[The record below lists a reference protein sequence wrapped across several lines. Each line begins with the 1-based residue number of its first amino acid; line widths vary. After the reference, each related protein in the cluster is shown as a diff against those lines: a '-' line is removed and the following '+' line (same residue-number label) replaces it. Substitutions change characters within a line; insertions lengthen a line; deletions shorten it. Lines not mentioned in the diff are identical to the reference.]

1 MTPFQDSGRKRRALP
16 LAALCLTAAIGLDAA
31 ASSNDGAMPEAP
43 VPDAPALM
51 RRDGVFCAMAS
62 ARDPVGC
69 LFVMQVHPLGRE
81 SAWLSLTMRTRSEKG
96 LPTIKIRLGHPAH
109 FERGELCVEAQ
120 PKDLR
125 IELFRAVDASVGI
138 RSDEAAL
145 DDEARARSRK
155 VRLRTDGQSACRA
168 ITGTGHLL
176 TFGAAGV
183 KPLRFVPLAEVHRLR
198 LNLY

>member
-1 MTPFQDSGRKRRALP
+1 MTPFQDSGRRRLALSIT
-16 LAALCLTAAIGLDAA
+16 AFWLTAAIGLDAA

-62 ARDPVGC
+62 AQDPAGC
-69 LFVMQVHPLGRE
+69 LFIMQVHPLGRE

-96 LPTIKIRLGHPAH
+96 LPVIKIRLGHPAH
-109 FERGELCVEAQ
+109 FEHGELCVKAE
-120 PKDLR
+120 PKNLR
-125 IELFRAVDASVGI
+125 IEFFRAADASVGI
-138 RSDEAAL
+138 RPDEPAL
-145 DDEARARSRK
+145 DDEARVRARK
-155 VRLRTDGQSACRA
+155 ARLRTDGQSVYRA

-176 TFGAAGV
+176 TFGTASV
-183 KPLRFVPLAEVHRLR
+183 KPLRFVPLAELHRLR